1 MSDSVRTDLR
11 NVAIIAHVDH
21 GKTTLVDGLLTQ
33 ANTFRPHEHVGVL
46 IMDTNDLERER
57 GITILAKNTSVT
69 YHPGPISTDEPSPL
83 PFGGTGGG
91 APAVGGWGRDNAP
104 KSNDGGPGGV
114 GHPPH
119 PTPPV
124 TINII
129 DTPGHADFGGEV
141 ERVLNM
147 ADGCL
152 LLVDAVEGPMP
163 QTRFVLRKAL
173 ELGLRPLLVIN
184 KIDRPAARPAEVLA
198 MTEALFLELATDAEQ
213 LDFPVLYANAKAG
226 TASTDPALPG
236 ADLRPL
242 FEAIVRHVPP
252 PMADPE
258 SPLQMLVT
266 ALDADD
272 YVGKIVIGRIRNG
285 AVARGMPVAR
295 IARDGSLS
303 RAKVGLV
310 YRFKGLGREEVESA
324 AAGDIVALT
333 GLEDAGIGDT
343 IADAADPR
351 ALPTIDVDQPT
362 VKMTFGVNTS
372 PFAGREGKY
381 VTSRQIRARLLKELE
396 TNVALRVEETD
407 SAETLLVSGRGE
419 LHLAIL
425 IETMRREG
433 YEFQVSRPEVITR
446 ELEGRLHEPVEHL
459 VIDARE
465 EHVGFLTESL
475 ARRLGRMVNLQ
486 VDPSR
491 AGGSG
496 GVRLEFSIPTRGLI
510 GFRNQFLTA
519 TRGEGTMAS
528 ILLGYEPWRGPIAGA
543 RNGALVADQ
552 DGVAVTYGLANAQ
565 ERGDTFTEPG
575 TPVYEGMIIGLN
587 AREGEISINV
597 AKQKKQT
604 NIRSSTAEIA
614 VRLTPAVQLS
624 LEQCLDFLEPDEL
637 LEVTPQS
644 LRLRKRTLNA
654 TQRRRQAATA

>member
-1 MSDSVRTDLR
+1 MSDAVRTDLR

-21 GKTTLVDGLLTQ
+21 GKTTLVDGLLKQ
-33 ANTFRPHEHVGVL
+33 ANTFRPHEQVGTL
-46 IMDTNDLERER
+46 IMDSNDLERER
-57 GITILAKNTSVT
+57 GITILAKNTSVV
-69 YHPGPISTDEPSPL
+69 YHPDPVSESPPSLRGKGAGGSGPI
-83 PFGGTGGG
+83 
-91 APAVGGWGRDNAP
+91 
-104 KSNDGGPGGV
+104 
-114 GHPPH
+114 
-119 PTPPV
+119 

-173 ELGLRPLLVIN
+173 EIGLRPLLVIN

-198 MTEALFLELATDAEQ
+198 MTEALFLELATDADQ

-226 TASTDPALPG
+226 TASTDPAVPG
-236 ADLRPL
+236 TDLRPL
-242 FEAIVRHVPP
+242 FDAIISHVPP
-252 PMADPE
+252 PMGDAE
-258 SPLQMLVT
+258 APLQMLVT
-266 ALDADD
+266 ALDADE

-285 AVARGMPVAR
+285 SVARGMPVAR
-295 IARDGSLS
+295 VARDGSIS

-310 YRFKGLGREEVESA
+310 YRFAGLGREEVESA
-324 AAGDIVALT
+324 SAGDIVALT

-343 IADAADPR
+343 VADATDPQG
-351 ALPTIDVDQPT
+351 LPPIDVDQPT
-362 VKMTFGVNTS
+362 VQMTFGVNTS
-372 PFAGREGKY
+372 PFAGREGRF
-381 VTSRQIRARLLKELE
+381 VTSRQIRARLMKELE
-396 TNVALRVEETD
+396 TNVALRVADTD

-446 ELEGRLHEPVEHL
+446 EVEGRLHEPVEHL
-459 VIDARE
+459 VVDARE

-475 ARRLGRMVNLQ
+475 AKRLGRMINMQ
-486 VDPSR
+486 AD
-491 AGGSG
+491 GSG

-519 TRGEGTMAS
+519 TRGEGTMSS
-528 ILLGYEPWRGPIAGA
+528 ILLGYEPWRGPISGA

-565 ERGDTFTEPG
+565 ERGDTFIEPG
-575 TPVYEGMIIGLN
+575 TPVYEGMIVGLN
-587 AREGEISINV
+587 AREGDISINV

-614 VRLTPAVQLS
+614 VRLTPAVNLS

-644 LRLRKRTLNA
+644 LRLRKRILDA
-654 TQRRRQAATA
+654 TQRRRQTASAR